1 MIITSFSDK
10 FNVSISQQLRLI
22 FGSYAVISLG
32 AAFLVIAYP
41 TPNTYFEIVY
51 YILFPASVVLCGYR
65 ACRPRI
71 GSGSIFLF
79 PLFMGSLVRDLDL
92 WVNYFEGN
100 NTLEQT
106 IRGSIGW
113 TFLMVSIAY
122 IDLLESR
129 IYHRMVAYIEQ
140 KAQ

>member
-1 MIITSFSDK
+1 MILTTFSDK
-10 FNVSISQQLRLI
+10 FNVTIAHRLKFI
-22 FGSYAVISLG
+22 FASYAIISLG
-32 AAFLVIAYP
+32 ASILVFAYP

-51 YILFPASVVLCGYR
+51 FILFPMSVVLCAYR

-79 PLFMGSLVRDLDL
+79 PLFVGSLVRDLDL
-92 WVNYFEGN
+92 WINYFDGN

-106 IRGSIGW
+106 IRGSVGW
-113 TFLMVSIAY
+113 TFLIVSIAY

-129 IYHRMVAYIEQ
+129 IYHRMVAYIDQEA
-140 KAQ
+140 K